1 MDRPSPPHDRPPLR
15 GRSRA
20 EILAGSLASAAAN
33 RVRTV
38 LAVAL
43 TSASLAWSAD
53 VFRTVGL
60 NVLDEQIMGP
70 MLGIALALVFVIFPA
85 RRHAERREVPW
96 YDWVAAGAGLAAG
109 GYVGL
114 TFDTLVERM
123 LERPPDALLVA
134 TVLYLLCLEGLRRAT
149 GYALFTVVVAFS
161 AYALVGHLVPGDLE
175 TRRVDLPRLLIY
187 SALDTSALLGFILG
201 VALSIVVTFV
211 FFGQILMK
219 AGGGQFFNGLALA
232 LMGRYRGGSAKISI
246 AASSLFGSVSGIVVS
261 NIVAT
266 GIVTI
271 PLMKRNGFPARLAA
285 AVEACAST
293 GGQLMPPVMGATAFI
308 MADFLA
314 RPYRDIVIAA
324 LVPSLLYYV
333 ALFIQ
338 ADLEAARRGITRVE
352 ASVIPRLGKV
362 LLDGWPFVLPF
373 VVLIYTLFVLN
384 WLVQLSAIAASL
396 TIVVFGVC
404 IGFGED
410 RVLPRAL
417 KLVAYSALVMA
428 LYHGFTR
435 GLGWGTEI
443 SMISLSVLAVAVGL
457 TTRSGRGP
465 LALRTVYDALY
476 ETGTSILDLLM
487 IAAGASFIVGVLS
500 VTGLGYAF
508 TLLLLKVGAGSL
520 FLLLLIAAFLCI
532 ILGMGMPTVAVYI
545 ILAALIAPSLVELGV
560 LPIAAHM
567 FVMYLGMMSFLTPPV
582 AIAAFFAA
590 AMADAP
596 PMATSWESMRFGWTA
611 YVVPFLFV
619 FSPGLLLQDP
629 DVGSTVLTVST
640 AIAGVWLMSAAMVG
654 YVFRPMRFG
663 MRASIM
669 AAGILLLIPTGFGP
683 WVVWVNVGGTL
694 AGAVS
699 LAGEFLGA
707 RRDRARAGAAPPATA
722 GTASSAGA
730 E

>member
-1 MDRPSPPHDRPPLR
+1 LR
-15 GRSRA
+15 
-20 EILAGSLASAAAN
+20 SA
-33 RVRTV
+33 

-43 TSASLAWSAD
+43 TGASLAWSAD
-53 VFRTVGL
+53 LFRTVGL

-70 MLGIALALVFVIFPA
+70 MLGMALALVFVTFPA
-85 RRHAERREVPW
+85 RRDTERRAVPW

-109 GYVGL
+109 GYVGF

-123 LERPPDALLVA
+123 IERPPDALVVA
-134 TVLYLLCLEGLRRAT
+134 TVLYVLCLEGLRRAT
-149 GYALFTVVVAFS
+149 GYALFAVVVVFS
-161 AYALVGHLVPGDLE
+161 VYALVGHLVPGDLE
-175 TRRVDLPRLLIY
+175 TRKVELPRLLIY
-187 SALDTSALLGFILG
+187 SSLDTSALLGFILG

-219 AGGGQFFNGLALA
+219 AGGGQFFNDIALA

-246 AASSLFGSVSGIVVS
+246 TASSLFGSVSGIVVS

-271 PLMKRNGFPARLAA
+271 PLMKRNGFPPRLAA

-314 RPYRDIVIAA
+314 RPYRDIVVAA

-352 ASVIPRLGKV
+352 ASAIPRLGLV
-362 LLDGWPFVLPF
+362 LSTGWPFVLPF
-373 VVLIYTLFVLN
+373 GVLVYTLFALN

-410 RVLPRAL
+410 RML
-417 KLVAYSALVMA
+417 
-428 LYHGFTR
+428 TR
-435 GLGWGTEI
+435 GLKLIAYAALVGALYYGVTRGLAWGPEI
-443 SMISLSVLAVAVGL
+443 SMLAASAVAVAVGL
-457 TTRSGRGP
+457 ATGSATRP
-465 LALRTVYDALY
+465 MALRTVYAALA

-487 IAAGASFIVGVLS
+487 IAAGASFIVGILS

-508 TLLLLKVGAGSL
+508 TLLLLKVGEGNL

-560 LPIAAHM
+560 LPLAAHM

-590 AMADAP
+590 SIAGAS
-596 PMATSWESMRFGWTA
+596 PMATSWASVRFGWTA

-619 FSPGLLLQDP
+619 FSPALLLQSP
-629 DVGSTVLTVST
+629 DVGLTILTVST
-640 AIAGVWLMSAAMVG
+640 AIAGVWLMSAAMIG
-654 YVFRPMRFG
+654 YFFRPMG
-663 MRASIM
+663 LVMRAAIM
-669 AAGILLLIPTGFGP
+669 VAGILLLVPTGFGP
-683 WVVWVNVGGTL
+683 WVVWANAVGTI
-694 AGAVS
+694 AGAAC
-699 LAGEFLGA
+699 LAVEFLGT
-707 RRDRARAGAAPPATA
+707 RRARVGTPSVPDPAPGPE
-722 GTASSAGA
+722 SSAA
-730 E
+730 AD